1 MPALLDPV
9 VAGSPDAVPE
19 RLQRYSRYVL
29 LLSGSELDEH
39 AGTDGLDGIDGID
52 GQAEED
58 EEERERWSL
67 IHDGALRAAHSM
79 RLPFFR
85 IGSYRAPTAP
95 QAKVDLRF

>member
-1 MPALLDPV
+1 MPALLDPI
-9 VAGSPDAVPE
+9 VAGSPDTVPE

-29 LLSGSELDEH
+29 LRSGSELDEN
-39 AGTDGLDGIDGID
+39 AGTDGLDGIDGL
-52 GQAEED
+52 AEED

-67 IHDGALRAAHSM
+67 IHDGALRAAHAM

-85 IGSYRAPTAP
+85 IGSYRAPSVP